1 MADRS
6 DVMRRPPRAPLR
18 PRSRRRWAVA
28 AAMAALWA
36 LLLAGTGSLVVG
48 TALLML
54 FVAVGVVCAVALR
67 SLGING
73 DHPWVRQLATRPWR
87 DGSDVLRLG
96 LRHVAEVFIVTP
108 TGSLLA
114 PNAIELL
121 MNPDDLAA
129 LTETMDL
136 EVINASATE
145 LYSAQVTARGAR
157 LASIGP
163 VAASVT
169 GDPAVPAGR
178 YRFRQ
183 GRLPVFAP
191 PDAYRAPSGSHLAPP
206 DAYRA
211 PSGSHLVP
219 PDAYSAPSADQL
231 APPDAYLASP
241 ADYCPPSAVH
251 RAPPDAYRAPSAGH
265 VAPPDVYRAPPD
277 VYLAPPDG
285 DLAPPDGD
293 LASPDG
299 DLAYPNGNAFP
310 YAHDGRTRGEP
321 AARTILTG
329 QLTVTEAVPAPL
341 LRLVTRGSAVQT
353 RVSGARAGRGD
364 AVELRLPDEPTVSRV
379 HAEFTF
385 AGGQWRITSLGRN
398 GMALNGMPLDSEHV
412 LSDGDSI
419 QWGRRSDAM
428 VSRVEIG

>member
-18 PRSRRRWAVA
+18 PRSRRRWAIAAGVA
-28 AAMAALWA
+28 GLWA

-54 FVAVGVVCAVALR
+54 FAAVGVVCAVALR

-121 MNPDDLAA
+121 MNTGDLAL

-157 LASIGP
+157 FASIGP

-183 GRLPVFAP
+183 GRLPAYAP
-191 PDAYRAPSGSHLAPP
+191 PDAYRAPSGSHLAP
-206 DAYRA
+206 A
-211 PSGSHLVP
+211 S
-219 PDAYSAPSADQL
+219 AYSAPPVDQL
-231 APPDAYLASP
+231 APADASFARPADCPAPSAAYHAPSDAYIARP
-241 ADYCPPSAVH
+241 ADYP
-251 RAPPDAYRAPSAGH
+251 APSAAYH
-265 VAPPDVYRAPPD
+265 AP
-277 VYLAPPDG
+277 
-285 DLAPPDGD
+285 
-293 LASPDG
+293 PDG
-299 DLAYPNGNAFP
+299 DLAYPNGTAFP
-310 YAHDGRTRGEP
+310 YAHDGRTTSAPE
-321 AARTILTG
+321 ARTILTG

-341 LRLVTRGSAVQT
+341 LRLVTRGSTAQT
-353 RVSGARAGRGD
+353 RISGARAGRGD

-385 AGGQWRITSLGRN
+385 ADGQWRITSLGRN
-398 GMALNGMPLDSEHV
+398 GMALNGQPLDSEQV
-412 LSDGDSI
+412 LTNGDSI
-419 QWGRRSDAM
+419 WWGRRSDAM

>member
-1 MADRS
+1 MVKIWPVVTGWILTANGCAVECDSDGTSEARLPGSTNSAGSPPAAVFQIPGNCAESVDQPARCAAFSSGQPGCNGELAHSEEGVAMADRS
-6 DVMRRPPRAPLR
+6 DVMRRPPRVPLR

-28 AAMAALWA
+28 AGIAALWA

-54 FVAVGVVCAVALR
+54 LAAVGVVCAVALR

-73 DHPWVRQLATRPWR
+73 DHPWARQLATRPWR

-145 LYSAQVTARGAR
+145 PYSAQVTAHGAR

-183 GRLPVFAP
+183 GRLPAFAP
-191 PDAYRAPSGSHLAPP
+191 PDAYRAPSGSHLAP
-206 DAYRA
+206 A
-211 PSGSHLVP
+211 S
-219 PDAYSAPSADQL
+219 AYSAPPADQL
-231 APPDAYLASP
+231 APPDAYLARP
-241 ADYCPPSAVH
+241 ADYP
-251 RAPPDAYRAPSAGH
+251 APSAAYR
-265 VAPPDVYRAPPD
+265 VPPDVYLAPPDVDLAPPD

-285 DLAPPDGD
+285 DLA
-293 LASPDG
+293 
-299 DLAYPNGNAFP
+299 YPNGAAFP

-321 AARTILTG
+321 AARTIRTG

-341 LRLVTRGSAVQT
+341 LRLVTGGSTAET
-353 RVSGARAGRGD
+353 R
-364 AVELRLPDEPTVSRV
+364 
-379 HAEFTF
+379 
-385 AGGQWRITSLGRN
+385 
-398 GMALNGMPLDSEHV
+398 
-412 LSDGDSI
+412 
-419 QWGRRSDAM
+419 
-428 VSRVEIG
+428 

>member
-18 PRSRRRWAVA
+18 PRSRRRWAIAAGVA
-28 AAMAALWA
+28 GLWA

-54 FVAVGVVCAVALR
+54 FAAVGVVCAVALR

-121 MNPDDLAA
+121 MNTGDLAL

-157 LASIGP
+157 FASIGP

-183 GRLPVFAP
+183 GRLPAYAP
-191 PDAYRAPSGSHLAPP
+191 PDAYRAPSGSHLAP
-206 DAYRA
+206 A
-211 PSGSHLVP
+211 S
-219 PDAYSAPSADQL
+219 AYSAPPVDQL
-231 APPDAYLASP
+231 APADASFARPADCPAPSAAYHAPSDAYIARP
-241 ADYCPPSAVH
+241 ADYP
-251 RAPPDAYRAPSAGH
+251 APSAAYH
-265 VAPPDVYRAPPD
+265 AP
-277 VYLAPPDG
+277 
-285 DLAPPDGD
+285 
-293 LASPDG
+293 PDG
-299 DLAYPNGNAFP
+299 DLAYPNGTAFP
-310 YAHDGRTRGEP
+310 YAHDGRTTSAPE
-321 AARTILTG
+321 ARTILTG

-341 LRLVTRGSAVQT
+341 LRLVTRGSTAQT

-364 AVELRLPDEPTVSRV
+364 AVELRLPEEPTVSRV

-385 AGGQWRITSLGRN
+385 ADGQWRITSLGRN
-398 GMALNGMPLDSEHV
+398 GMALNGQPLDSEQV
-412 LSDGDSI
+412 LTNGDSI
-419 QWGRRSDAM
+419 WWGRRSDAM

>member
-18 PRSRRRWAVA
+18 PRSRRRWAIAAGVA
-28 AAMAALWA
+28 GLWA

-54 FVAVGVVCAVALR
+54 FAAVGVVCAVALR

-121 MNPDDLAA
+121 MNTGDLAL

-157 LASIGP
+157 FASIGP

-183 GRLPVFAP
+183 GRLPAYAP
-191 PDAYRAPSGSHLAPP
+191 PDAYRAPSGSHLAPASAYSAP
-206 DAYRA
+206 PVDQLAPADASFARPADCPAPSAAYHAPSDAYIARPADYPAPSAAYHAPSAAYRA
-211 PSGSHLVP
+211 PS
-219 PDAYSAPSADQL
+219 DA
-231 APPDAYLASP
+231 
-241 ADYCPPSAVH
+241 
-251 RAPPDAYRAPSAGH
+251 
-265 VAPPDVYRAPPD
+265 
-277 VYLAPPDG
+277 YLAPPDG
-285 DLAPPDGD
+285 DLA
-293 LASPDG
+293 
-299 DLAYPNGNAFP
+299 YPNGTAFP
-310 YAHDGRTRGEP
+310 YAHDGRTTSAPE
-321 AARTILTG
+321 ARTILTG

-341 LRLVTRGSAVQT
+341 LRLVTRGSTAQT
-353 RVSGARAGRGD
+353 RISGARAGRGD

-385 AGGQWRITSLGRN
+385 ADGQWRITSLGRN
-398 GMALNGMPLDSEHV
+398 GMALNGQPLDSEQV
-412 LSDGDSI
+412 LTNGDSI
-419 QWGRRSDAM
+419 WWGRRSDAM

>member
-1 MADRS
+1 
-6 DVMRRPPRAPLR
+6 
-18 PRSRRRWAVA
+18 VA
-28 AAMAALWA
+28 AGVAALWA

-54 FVAVGVVCAVALR
+54 FAAVGVVCAVALR

-163 VAASVT
+163 VTASVT
-169 GDPAVPAGR
+169 GDAAVPAGR

-183 GRLPVFAP
+183 GRLPGFAP

-206 DAYRA
+206 DAYSAPSDGQLAPSDAYLASPADYRPPSAAYRA
-211 PSGSHLVP
+211 PSDV
-219 PDAYSAPSADQL
+219 DRAPSDGQL

-241 ADYCPPSAVH
+241 ADYRPPSA
-251 RAPPDAYRAPSAGH
+251 
-265 VAPPDVYRAPPD
+265 
-277 VYLAPPDG
+277 
-285 DLAPPDGD
+285 
-293 LASPDG
+293 G

-341 LRLVTRGSAVQT
+341 LRLVTRGSTAET
-353 RVSGARAGRGD
+353 RVPGARAGRGD

-398 GMALNGMPLDSEHV
+398 GAALNGMPLDSEHV
-412 LSDGDSI
+412 LCDGDSI

>member
-1 MADRS
+1 
-6 DVMRRPPRAPLR
+6 
-18 PRSRRRWAVA
+18 
-28 AAMAALWA
+28 
-36 LLLAGTGSLVVG
+36 
-48 TALLML
+48 
-54 FVAVGVVCAVALR
+54 
-67 SLGING
+67 
-73 DHPWVRQLATRPWR
+73 
-87 DGSDVLRLG
+87 
-96 LRHVAEVFIVTP
+96 VFIVTP

-145 LYSAQVTARGAR
+145 LYSAQVTAHGAR

-183 GRLPVFAP
+183 GRPPVYAAP
-191 PDAYRAPSGSHLAPP
+191 AAGSHLAPPAYAAPDAYRAPSGGHLAPP
-206 DAYRA
+206 DAY
-211 PSGSHLVP
+211 
-219 PDAYSAPSADQL
+219 SAPPAVQL
-231 APPDAYLASP
+231 APSDAYLAGP
-241 ADYCPPSAVH
+241 ADYP
-251 RAPPDAYRAPSAGH
+251 APPPAYRVPPADYPAPPAAYRVPSGGH
-265 VAPPDVYRAPPD
+265 LAPPDVYPAPPD
-277 VYLAPPDG
+277 VYPPPEVYPPDG
-285 DLAPPDGD
+285 E
-293 LASPDG
+293 
-299 DLAYPNGNAFP
+299 LAYPNGTAFP
-310 YAHDGRTRGEP
+310 YAHDGRTHGEP
-321 AARTILTG
+321 ASRTIRTG

-341 LRLVTRGSAVQT
+341 LRLVTGGSTAET

-385 AGGQWRITSLGRN
+385 AAGQWRITSLGRN
-398 GMALNGMPLDSEHV
+398 GAALNGMPLDSEPV
-412 LSDGDSI
+412 VSNGDSI

>member
-6 DVMRRPPRAPLR
+6 DVMRRPPRVPLR

-28 AAMAALWA
+28 AGVAALWA

-54 FVAVGVVCAVALR
+54 FAAVGVVCAVALR

-87 DGSDVLRLG
+87 DGSDVLRLS

-163 VAASVT
+163 VTASVT
-169 GDPAVPAGR
+169 GDAAVPAGR

-183 GRLPVFAP
+183 GRLPGFAP

-206 DAYRA
+206 DAY
-211 PSGSHLVP
+211 
-219 PDAYSAPSADQL
+219 SAPSDGQL
-231 APPDAYLASP
+231 APPDAYVASP
-241 ADYCPPSAVH
+241 ADYRPPSA
-251 RAPPDAYRAPSAGH
+251 
-265 VAPPDVYRAPPD
+265 
-277 VYLAPPDG
+277 
-285 DLAPPDGD
+285 
-293 LASPDG
+293 G

-341 LRLVTRGSAVQT
+341 LRLVTRGSTAET
-353 RVSGARAGRGD
+353 RVPGARAGRGD

-398 GMALNGMPLDSEHV
+398 GAALNGMPLDSEHV
-412 LSDGDSI
+412 LCDGDSI

>member
-18 PRSRRRWAVA
+18 PRSRRRWAA
-28 AAMAALWA
+28 AAAIAALWA

-54 FVAVGVVCAVALR
+54 FAAVGVVCAVALR

-145 LYSAQVTARGAR
+145 LYSAQVTAHGAR

-169 GDPAVPAGR
+169 GDPAIPLGR

-183 GRLPVFAP
+183 GRPPAYAA
-191 PDAYRAPSGSHLAPP
+191 PDAYRAPSVGYLA
-206 DAYRA
+206 A
-211 PSGSHLVP
+211 
-219 PDAYSAPSADQL
+219 PDAYSAPPADQL
-231 APPDAYLASP
+231 AQSDANLARA
-241 ADYCPPSAVH
+241 ADYPAPSAAYRPPSA
-251 RAPPDAYRAPSAGH
+251 AYP
-265 VAPPDVYRAPPD
+265 APPDVYPAPPD
-277 VYLAPPDG
+277 VYPP
-285 DLAPPDGD
+285 
-293 LASPDG
+293 SDG
-299 DLAYPNGNAFP
+299 DLAYPNGTAFP

-321 AARTILTG
+321 AARTIRTG

-341 LRLVTRGSAVQT
+341 LRLVTGGSSAET

-385 AGGQWRITSLGRN
+385 TAGQWRITSLGRN
-398 GMALNGMPLDSEHV
+398 GAALNGMPLDSEHA

>member
-18 PRSRRRWAVA
+18 PRSRRRWAIAAGVA
-28 AAMAALWA
+28 GLWA

-54 FVAVGVVCAVALR
+54 FAAVGVVCAVALR

-121 MNPDDLAA
+121 MNTGDLAL

-157 LASIGP
+157 FASIGP

-183 GRLPVFAP
+183 GRLPAYAP
-191 PDAYRAPSGSHLAPP
+191 PDAYRAPSGSHLAP
-206 DAYRA
+206 A
-211 PSGSHLVP
+211 S
-219 PDAYSAPSADQL
+219 AYSAPPVDQL
-231 APPDAYLASP
+231 APADASFARPADCPAPSAAYHAPSDAYIARP
-241 ADYCPPSAVH
+241 ADYP
-251 RAPPDAYRAPSAGH
+251 APSAAYH
-265 VAPPDVYRAPPD
+265 AP
-277 VYLAPPDG
+277 
-285 DLAPPDGD
+285 
-293 LASPDG
+293 PDG
-299 DLAYPNGNAFP
+299 DLAYPNGTAFP
-310 YAHDGRTRGEP
+310 YAHDGRTTSAPE
-321 AARTILTG
+321 ARTILTG

-341 LRLVTRGSAVQT
+341 LRLVTRGSTAQT
-353 RVSGARAGRGD
+353 RVSGARAGRGE

-385 AGGQWRITSLGRN
+385 TGGQWRITSLGRN
-398 GMALNGMPLDSEHV
+398 GMALNGQPLDSEQV
-412 LSDGDSI
+412 LTNGDSI
-419 QWGRRSDAM
+419 WWGRRSDAM

>member
-6 DVMRRPPRAPLR
+6 DVIRRPPRAPLR

-28 AAMAALWA
+28 AVVAGVWA

-54 FVAVGVVCAVALR
+54 AAAIGVVCAVALR

-136 EVINASATE
+136 DVINVSATE
-145 LYSAQVTARGAR
+145 LYQAQVTARGAR
-157 LASIGP
+157 LASVGP
-163 VAASVT
+163 LMASVT
-169 GDPAVPAGR
+169 ADPAVPAGR

-183 GRLPVFAP
+183 GRLPAYASP
-191 PDAYRAPSGSHLAPP
+191 GAYRAPSGSKFAPQDGYGASSGGQIAPQDVYRASDAYLSPPEAYGAPSDAYLAPP
-206 DAYRA
+206 EAYGAPSDAY
-211 PSGSHLVP
+211 
-219 PDAYSAPSADQL
+219 L
-231 APPDAYLASP
+231 APPDAYLA
-241 ADYCPPSAVH
+241 
-251 RAPPDAYRAPSAGH
+251 
-265 VAPPDVYRAPPD
+265 
-277 VYLAPPDG
+277 PPDG
-285 DLAPPDGD
+285 N
-293 LASPDG
+293 
-299 DLAYPNGNAFP
+299 LAYPNGTAFP
-310 YAHDGRTRGEP
+310 YAHDGRTRGTPE
-321 AARTILTG
+321 ARTILTG

-341 LRLVTRGSAVQT
+341 LRLVTRGSTAQT

-379 HAEFTF
+379 HAEFTCTD
-385 AGGQWRITSLGRN
+385 GQWRITSLGRN
-398 GMALNGMPLDSEHV
+398 GMALNGQPLDSEHV
-412 LSDGDSI
+412 LSNGDSI

>member
-6 DVMRRPPRAPLR
+6 DVMRRPPRVPLR

-28 AAMAALWA
+28 AGVAALWA

-54 FVAVGVVCAVALR
+54 FAAVGVVCAVALR

-121 MNPDDLAA
+121 MNTGDLAL

-169 GDPAVPAGR
+169 GDAAVPAGR

-183 GRLPVFAP
+183 GRLPAFAP
-191 PDAYRAPSGSHLAPP
+191 PAAYRAPSGSHLAP
-206 DAYRA
+206 A
-211 PSGSHLVP
+211 
-219 PDAYSAPSADQL
+219 DAYSAPSGSQL
-231 APPDAYLASP
+231 APPDAYLATP
-241 ADYCPPSAVH
+241 ADYRPPSARH
-251 RAPPDAYRAPSAGH
+251 LAPSAAYR
-265 VAPPDVYRAPPD
+265 APPDVYLAPPD

-293 LASPDG
+293 LAPPDGDLAPPDG
-299 DLAYPNGNAFP
+299 DLAYPDGNAFP
-310 YAHDGRTRGEP
+310 YARDGRTRGEP

-341 LRLVTRGSAVQT
+341 LRLVTGGSTAET

-398 GMALNGMPLDSEHV
+398 GMALNGQPLDSEHV
-412 LSDGDSI
+412 LTNGDSI
-419 QWGRRSDAM
+419 RWGRRSDSM

>member
-28 AAMAALWA
+28 AAIAALWA

-54 FVAVGVVCAVALR
+54 FAAVGVVCAVALR

-145 LYSAQVTARGAR
+145 LYSAQVTAHSAR

-211 PSGSHLVP
+211 PSADQLAP
-219 PDAYSAPSADQL
+219 PDAYLARPAGYCPPSAVHLAPSGGPL
-231 APPDAYLASP
+231 VPPDAYLASP

-265 VAPPDVYRAPPD
+265 LAPPD
-277 VYLAPPDG
+277 VYLAP
-285 DLAPPDGD
+285 
-293 LASPDG
+293 PDG

-341 LRLVTRGSAVQT
+341 LRLVTRGSTAET
-353 RVSGARAGRGD
+353 RVPGARAGRGD

>member
-18 PRSRRRWAVA
+18 PRSRRRWAIAAGVA
-28 AAMAALWA
+28 GLWA

-54 FVAVGVVCAVALR
+54 FAAGGVVCAVALR

-121 MNPDDLAA
+121 MNTGDLAL

-157 LASIGP
+157 FASIGP

-183 GRLPVFAP
+183 GRLPAYAP
-191 PDAYRAPSGSHLAPP
+191 PDAYRAPSGSHLAP
-206 DAYRA
+206 A
-211 PSGSHLVP
+211 S
-219 PDAYSAPSADQL
+219 AYSAPPVDQL
-231 APPDAYLASP
+231 APADASFARPADCPAPSAAYHAPSDAYIARP
-241 ADYCPPSAVH
+241 ADYP
-251 RAPPDAYRAPSAGH
+251 APSAAYH
-265 VAPPDVYRAPPD
+265 AP
-277 VYLAPPDG
+277 
-285 DLAPPDGD
+285 
-293 LASPDG
+293 PDG
-299 DLAYPNGNAFP
+299 DLAYPNGTAFP
-310 YAHDGRTRGEP
+310 YAHDGRTTSAPE
-321 AARTILTG
+321 ARTILTG

-341 LRLVTRGSAVQT
+341 LRLVTRGSTAQT
-353 RVSGARAGRGD
+353 RISGARAGRGD

-385 AGGQWRITSLGRN
+385 ADGQWRITSLGRN
-398 GMALNGMPLDSEHV
+398 GMALNGQPLDSEQV
-412 LSDGDSI
+412 LTNGDSI
-419 QWGRRSDAM
+419 WWGRRSDAM

>member
-18 PRSRRRWAVA
+18 PRSRRRWAIAAGVA
-28 AAMAALWA
+28 GLWA

-54 FVAVGVVCAVALR
+54 FAAVGVVCAVALR

-73 DHPWVRQLATRPWR
+73 DHPWVRQLANRPWR

-121 MNPDDLAA
+121 MNTGDLAL

-157 LASIGP
+157 FASIGP

-183 GRLPVFAP
+183 GRLPAYAP
-191 PDAYRAPSGSHLAPP
+191 PDAYRAPSGSHLAPASAYSAP
-206 DAYRA
+206 PVDQLAPADAYIARPADYPAPSAAYHAPSAAYRA
-211 PSGSHLVP
+211 PS
-219 PDAYSAPSADQL
+219 DA
-231 APPDAYLASP
+231 
-241 ADYCPPSAVH
+241 
-251 RAPPDAYRAPSAGH
+251 
-265 VAPPDVYRAPPD
+265 
-277 VYLAPPDG
+277 YLAPPDG
-285 DLAPPDGD
+285 DLA
-293 LASPDG
+293 
-299 DLAYPNGNAFP
+299 YPNGTAFP
-310 YAHDGRTRGEP
+310 YAHDGRTTSAPE
-321 AARTILTG
+321 ARTILTG

-341 LRLVTRGSAVQT
+341 LRLVTRGSTAQT
-353 RVSGARAGRGD
+353 RISGARAGRGD

-385 AGGQWRITSLGRN
+385 ADGQWRITSLGRN
-398 GMALNGMPLDSEHV
+398 GMALNGQPLDSEQV
-412 LSDGDSI
+412 LTNGDSI
-419 QWGRRSDAM
+419 WWGRRSDAM

>member
-6 DVMRRPPRAPLR
+6 DVMRRPPRVPLR
-18 PRSRRRWAVA
+18 PRSRRRWAIAAVVA
-28 AAMAALWA
+28 GVWA

-54 FVAVGVVCAVALR
+54 ATAIGVVCAVALR

-73 DHPWVRQLATRPWR
+73 DHPWVMQLATRPWR

-108 TGSLLA
+108 SGSLLA

-136 EVINASATE
+136 DVINVSATE
-145 LYSAQVTARGAR
+145 LYQAQVTARGAR
-157 LASIGP
+157 LASVGP
-163 VAASVT
+163 LMASVT

-183 GRLPVFAP
+183 GRLPAYASP
-191 PDAYRAPSGSHLAPP
+191 GGYRAPSGSHLAPP
-206 DAYRA
+206 DGYGVPAGGQPA
-211 PSGSHLVP
+211 PS
-219 PDAYSAPSADQL
+219 
-231 APPDAYLASP
+231 DAYLP
-241 ADYCPPSAVH
+241 
-251 RAPPDAYRAPSAGH
+251 
-265 VAPPDVYRAPPD
+265 PPDVYP
-277 VYLAPPDG
+277 VPPDG
-285 DLAPPDGD
+285 NL
-293 LASPDG
+293 S
-299 DLAYPNGNAFP
+299 YPNGTAFP
-310 YAHDGRTRGEP
+310 YSHDGRTRGEP
-321 AARTILTG
+321 EARTILTG

-341 LRLVTRGSAVQT
+341 LRLVTRGSTAQT

-385 AGGQWRITSLGRN
+385 TDGQWRITSLGRN
-398 GMALNGMPLDSEHV
+398 GMALNGQPLDSEHV
-412 LSDGDSI
+412 LINGDSI

>member
-18 PRSRRRWAVA
+18 PRSRRRWAIAAGVA
-28 AAMAALWA
+28 GLWA

-54 FVAVGVVCAVALR
+54 FAAVGVVCAVALR

-121 MNPDDLAA
+121 MNTGDLAL

-157 LASIGP
+157 FASIGP

-183 GRLPVFAP
+183 GRLPAYAP
-191 PDAYRAPSGSHLAPP
+191 PDAYRAPSGSHLAP
-206 DAYRA
+206 A
-211 PSGSHLVP
+211 S
-219 PDAYSAPSADQL
+219 AYSAPPVDQL
-231 APPDAYLASP
+231 APADASFARP
-241 ADYCPPSAVH
+241 ADYP
-251 RAPPDAYRAPSAGH
+251 APSAAYH
-265 VAPPDVYRAPPD
+265 AP
-277 VYLAPPDG
+277 
-285 DLAPPDGD
+285 
-293 LASPDG
+293 PDG
-299 DLAYPNGNAFP
+299 DLAYPNGTAFP
-310 YAHDGRTRGEP
+310 YAHDGRTTSAPE
-321 AARTILTG
+321 ARTILTG

-341 LRLVTRGSAVQT
+341 LRLVTRGSTAQT
-353 RVSGARAGRGD
+353 RISGARAGRGD

-385 AGGQWRITSLGRN
+385 ADGQWRITSLGRN
-398 GMALNGMPLDSEHV
+398 GMALNGQPLDSEQV
-412 LSDGDSI
+412 LTNGDSI
-419 QWGRRSDAM
+419 WWGRRSDAM

>member
-1 MADRS
+1 MVKIWPVVTGWILTANGCAVECDSDGTSEARLPGSTNSAGSPPAAVFQIPGNCAESVDQPARCAAFSSGQPGCNGELAHSEEGVAMADRS
-6 DVMRRPPRAPLR
+6 DVMRRPPRVPLR

-28 AAMAALWA
+28 AGIAALWA

-54 FVAVGVVCAVALR
+54 LAAVGVVCAVALR

-73 DHPWVRQLATRPWR
+73 DHPWARQLATRPWR
-87 DGSDVLRLG
+87 DGSDVLRVG

-121 MNPDDLAA
+121 MNSGDLAA

-183 GRLPVFAP
+183 GRLPVSAP

-211 PSGSHLVP
+211 PSGSHLAP
-219 PDAYSAPSADQL
+219 RDAYSAPSGGQL
-231 APPDAYLASP
+231 ATPDAYLATP
-241 ADYCPPSAVH
+241 ADYRS
-251 RAPPDAYRAPSAGH
+251 PSAGQ
-265 VAPPDVYRAPPD
+265 
-277 VYLAPPDG
+277 LAP
-285 DLAPPDGD
+285 
-293 LASPDG
+293 S
-299 DLAYPNGNAFP
+299 
-310 YAHDGRTRGEP
+310 
-321 AARTILTG
+321 
-329 QLTVTEAVPAPL
+329 
-341 LRLVTRGSAVQT
+341 
-353 RVSGARAGRGD
+353 
-364 AVELRLPDEPTVSRV
+364 
-379 HAEFTF
+379 
-385 AGGQWRITSLGRN
+385 
-398 GMALNGMPLDSEHV
+398 
-412 LSDGDSI
+412 
-419 QWGRRSDAM
+419 
-428 VSRVEIG
+428 

>member
-6 DVMRRPPRAPLR
+6 DVMRRPPRVPLR

-28 AAMAALWA
+28 AGVACLWA

-54 FVAVGVVCAVALR
+54 AAAIGVVCAVALR

-73 DHPWVRQLATRPWR
+73 DHPWARQLATRPWR

-136 EVINASATE
+136 DVINVSATE
-145 LYSAQVTARGAR
+145 LYQAQVTARGAR
-157 LASIGP
+157 LASVGP
-163 VAASVT
+163 LMASVT
-169 GDPAVPAGR
+169 GDPSVPAGR

-183 GRLPVFAP
+183 GRLPAYASAG
-191 PDAYRAPSGSHLAPP
+191 AYRAPSGSHLASP
-206 DAYRA
+206 DAYGA
-211 PSGSHLVP
+211 PAGGP
-219 PDAYSAPSADQL
+219 PDP
-231 APPDAYLASP
+231 
-241 ADYCPPSAVH
+241 
-251 RAPPDAYRAPSAGH
+251 
-265 VAPPDVYRAPPD
+265 
-277 VYLAPPDG
+277 YLAPPEANLAPSEAY
-285 DLAPPDGD
+285 LAPPEGYHVP
-293 LASPDG
+293 PDG
-299 DLAYPNGNAFP
+299 NLAYPNGAAFP
-310 YAHDGRTRGEP
+310 YAHDGRTRGAPE
-321 AARTILTG
+321 ARTILTG

-341 LRLVTRGSAVQT
+341 LRLVTRGSTAQT
-353 RVSGARAGRGD
+353 RISGARAGRGD

-385 AGGQWRITSLGRN
+385 ADGQWRITSLGRN
-398 GMALNGMPLDSEHV
+398 GMALNGQPLDSEQV
-412 LSDGDSI
+412 LTSGDSLW
-419 QWGRRSDAM
+419 WGRRSDAM

>member
-28 AAMAALWA
+28 AAIAALWA

-54 FVAVGVVCAVALR
+54 FAAVGVVCVVALR

-73 DHPWVRQLATRPWR
+73 DHPWARQLATRPWR

-114 PNAIELL
+114 PNAIEFL
-121 MNPDDLAA
+121 MNSGDLAA

-163 VAASVT
+163 VAASVI

-183 GRLPVFAP
+183 GRLPAFAP
-191 PDAYRAPSGSHLAPP
+191 PDAYRAPSGSHLAP
-206 DAYRA
+206 A
-211 PSGSHLVP
+211 S
-219 PDAYSAPSADQL
+219 AYSAPPADQL
-231 APPDAYLASP
+231 APPDAYLARP
-241 ADYCPPSAVH
+241 ADYP
-251 RAPPDAYRAPSAGH
+251 APSAAYR
-265 VAPPDVYRAPPD
+265 VPPDVYLAPPDVDLAPPD

-285 DLAPPDGD
+285 DLA
-293 LASPDG
+293 
-299 DLAYPNGNAFP
+299 YPNGAAFP
-310 YAHDGRTRGEP
+310 YAHDGRTRGAPE
-321 AARTILTG
+321 ARTILTG

-341 LRLVTRGSAVQT
+341 LRLVTRGSTAET
-353 RVSGARAGRGD
+353 RVPGARAGRGD

-379 HAEFTF
+379 HAEFSF

-398 GMALNGMPLDSEHV
+398 GAALNGMPLDSEHV

-419 QWGRRSDAM
+419 RWGRRSDAM

>member
-18 PRSRRRWAVA
+18 PRSRRRWAA
-28 AAMAALWA
+28 AAAIAALWA

-54 FVAVGVVCAVALR
+54 FAAVGVVCAVALR
-67 SLGING
+67 SLGVNG

-87 DGSDVLRLG
+87 DGSDVLRVG

-114 PNAIELL
+114 PNAIEFL

-145 LYSAQVTARGAR
+145 LYSAQVTAHGAR

-183 GRLPVFAP
+183 GRP
-191 PDAYRAPSGSHLAPP
+191 PAYAVPAAYGAPSGGHLAPP
-206 DAYRA
+206 DAYSAPPAGQLAPSDAYLARPADYPAPPVYAVPAAYRA
-211 PSGSHLVP
+211 PSGGH
-219 PDAYSAPSADQL
+219 L
-231 APPDAYLASP
+231 APPDAYP
-241 ADYCPPSAVH
+241 
-251 RAPPDAYRAPSAGH
+251 APPDAYP
-265 VAPPDVYRAPPD
+265 APPDAYS
-277 VYLAPPDG
+277 PPDG
-285 DLAPPDGD
+285 E
-293 LASPDG
+293 
-299 DLAYPNGNAFP
+299 LAYPNGTAFP
-310 YAHDGRTRGEP
+310 YAHDGRTSGEP
-321 AARTILTG
+321 AAQTIRSG

-341 LRLVTRGSAVQT
+341 LRLVTGGSTAET

-385 AGGQWRITSLGRN
+385 AAGQWRITSLGRN
-398 GMALNGMPLDSEHV
+398 GAALNGMPLDSEHV
-412 LSDGDSI
+412 LSNGDSI
-419 QWGRRSDAM
+419 QWGRRSGAM